1 MGRFVENVINGALL
15 YHAAAVH
22 DHHLIAHLCHHTEIM
37 GDEKDRGADFFFQLI
52 HQVEDLRLNGYIQ
65 SCSRLIGDQDLRI
78 AYQSHGDHDTLA
90 LSAGKLE
97 RILLHHLFHTG
108 KTGHAKHLNGFFFS
122 FFLADLLMHE
132 NGFHDLVTDLHDR
145 I

>member
-1 MGRFVENVINGALL
+1 MCIR
-15 YHAAAVH
+15 
-22 DHHLIAHLCHHTEIM
+22 DR
-37 GDEKDRGADFFFQLI
+37 DRGADFFFQLI

-108 KTGHAKHLNGFFFS
+108 KTGHAKHLNGDVYKRQGEKYMVDS
-122 FFLADLLMHE
+122 HDLLTVLQTVLDTNNKIRSIHSNE
-132 NGFHDLVTDLHDR
+132 PNLEEVPRPEAPCLYS
-145 I
+145 